1 MKGKTEMNK
10 KTFLS
15 ALAVLCAA
23 MTACTAANDGENNAS
38 ETEIV
43 TAEVS
48 AEITSETT
56 ETSVE
61 ITSLSTVETSETTA
75 LTTAETTEMAV
86 TENVPEKISVNA
98 EDMTFTDFA
107 FIEYYKGSKQEDETS
122 EKAIEFLKT
131 TEEYAQSQ
139 KYSDLYKE
147 SYPEYFDE
155 NGVIIP
161 KLLKSYTEDYDGD
174 GREETFLLIDM
185 PYSNYINTD
194 DPSDSFSAVY
204 SFLIFIG
211 NDGNAELADYNC
223 GIYIPQLLNYGNNKQ
238 LVIGGSGSCG
248 VEDHT
253 RIWTVRDGKAVSLYG
268 FRGGVNKQDC
278 FVSVF
283 GWQSM
288 GGTMIFDPEKVMYI
302 PVDGVPCDKEEI
314 IRMDKDKT
322 IEILY
327 DEKYSDWWNVSLIG
341 GKYYCAEMGVMD
353 SGSIYTYSDGHFVL
367 EKNSYIRNDHT
378 YFDDEPG
385 YANEVLVDFDY
396 DKVTSGMTA
405 VKAEMPSYSVDD
417 INEYSAEWLKED
429 YAKFISDD
437 SRTYTAD
444 EVKITAFY
452 GIYGGFYAVRMSPYD
467 KVLLYGYEFSS
478 WEKGFWDIETAY
490 NNGILS
496 ESGRLALESV
506 IDNAK

>member
-1 MKGKTEMNK
+1 MKGKTDMDK
-10 KTFLS
+10 KTVLS
-15 ALAVLCAA
+15 VLAVLCAA
-23 MTACTAANDGENNAS
+23 MTACTAANDGESNVS
-38 ETEIV
+38 ETESV

-48 AEITSETT
+48 AETTSETT

-75 LTTAETTEMAV
+75 LTTAETTV
-86 TENVPEKISVNA
+86 TENVPEKISVKA

-122 EKAIEFLKT
+122 KKAIEFLKT

-147 SYPEYFDE
+147 SYPEYFDK

-161 KLLKSYTEDYDGD
+161 KLHESYTEDYDGD
-174 GREETFLLIDM
+174 GRDETFLLIDM
-185 PYSNYINTD
+185 PYSYD
-194 DPSDSFSAVY
+194 DPNTKFSEVY

-211 NDGNAELADYNC
+211 SDGNAELADYNC
-223 GIYIPQLLNYGNNKQ
+223 GIYTPQLLDYGYNKQ
-238 LVIGGSGSCG
+238 LVIGGTGSCG
-248 VEDHT
+248 AESRMD
-253 RIWTVRDGKAVSLYG
+253 IWTVRDGKAASIFGLRGSLY
-268 FRGGVNKQDC
+268 KQDC
-278 FVSVF
+278 FVSSF
-283 GWQSM
+283 GWQSS
-288 GGTMIFDPEKVMYI
+288 GGVMIFDPEKVMYI

-322 IEILY
+322 IEMLY
-327 DEKYSDWWNVSLIG
+327 DEKYSDWCNVSLIG

-353 SGSIYTYSDGHFVL
+353 SGSIYTYSNGHFVL

-378 YFDDEPG
+378 FFDDEPG
-385 YANEVLVDFDY
+385 YANEVFVDFDY
-396 DKVTSGMTA
+396 DKVTSEMTA
-405 VKAEMPSYSVDD
+405 VKAEMPTYSVDD
-417 INEYSAEWLKED
+417 INEYLAEWLKED
-429 YAKFISDD
+429 YAEFISDD

-452 GIYGGFYAVRMSPYD
+452 GIYGEFYAVRMSPYD
-467 KVLLYGYEFSS
+467 DKVLLNGYERSS
-478 WEKGFWDIETAY
+478 EKKVFWDIETAY

-496 ESGRLALESV
+496 ESGRLMLESA
-506 IDNAK
+506 IK

>member
-23 MTACTAANDGENNAS
+23 MTACTAANDGRSNVS
-38 ETEIV
+38 ETESV

-48 AEITSETT
+48 AETTSETT

-75 LTTAETTEMAV
+75 LTTAETTV
-86 TENVPEKISVNA
+86 TENVPEKISVKA

-122 EKAIEFLKT
+122 EKAIEFLRT

-161 KLLKSYTEDYDGD
+161 KLLESYTEDYDGD
-174 GREETFLLIDM
+174 GRDETFLLIDM
-185 PYSNYINTD
+185 PYSSYINSD
-194 DPSDSFSAVY
+194 DPSDNFSAVY

-211 NDGNAELADYNC
+211 NDGNTELLDHNC
-223 GIYIPQLLNYGNNKQ
+223 GIYIPQLLDYGNNKQ

-253 RIWTVRDGKAVSLYG
+253 RIWTVRDGKAISLYG
-268 FRGGVNKQDC
+268 FRGSVNKQDC

-322 IEILY
+322 IEMLY
-327 DEKYSDWWNVSLIG
+327 DEKYGDRCNVSLIG

-396 DKVTSGMTA
+396 DKVTSEMTV
-405 VKAEMPSYSVDD
+405 VKTEMPSYSVDD
-417 INEYSAEWLKED
+417 INEYSVEWLKED
-429 YAKFISDD
+429 YAEFISDD

-444 EVKITAFY
+444 EVGINAFY
-452 GIYGGFYAVRMSPYD
+452 GIYGNFYAVRMSPYD
-467 KVLLYGYEFSS
+467 DKVLLYGYDRSS
-478 WEKGFWDIETAY
+478 WEKVFWDIETAY

-496 ESGRLALESV
+496 ESGRLMLESA
-506 IDNAK
+506 IK

>member
-23 MTACTAANDGENNAS
+23 MTACTAANDSESNVS

-48 AEITSETT
+48 AETTSETT

-61 ITSLSTVETSETTA
+61 TTSLSTIETSETTV
-75 LTTAETTEMAV
+75 LTTAETTV

-98 EDMTFTDFA
+98 EDLTFTDFA

-122 EKAIEFLKT
+122 EKAIEFLRT

-139 KYSDLYKE
+139 KYSDFYKE

-161 KLLKSYTEDYDGD
+161 KLHESYTEDYDGD
-174 GREETFLLIDM
+174 GRDETFLLIDI
-185 PYSNYINTD
+185 PYSNYISTD

-211 NDGNAELADYNC
+211 NDGNTELLDHNCSLYYTEFIDYGC
-223 GIYIPQLLNYGNNKQ
+223 NKQ

-248 VEDHT
+248 AEDHT
-253 RIWTVRDGKAVSLYG
+253 IIWTVRDGKALCLYA
-268 FRGGVNKQDC
+268 FRGGVYKQDC
-278 FVSVF
+278 FISVF
-283 GWQSM
+283 GWQSS
-288 GGTMIFDPEKVMYI
+288 GGVMIFEPEKVMYI
-302 PVDGVPCDKEEI
+302 PVDGIPCDKEEI
-314 IRMDKDKT
+314 VRMDTDKN
-322 IEILY
+322 IEMFYEDLG
-327 DEKYSDWWNVSLIG
+327 EYSYVSLIG
-341 GKYYCAEMGVMD
+341 GKYYCVSNGFID
-353 SGSIYTYSDGHFVL
+353 YGTIYTYSDGHFVL

-429 YAKFISDD
+429 YAEFISDD

-496 ESGRLALESV
+496 ESGRLMLESV

>member
-1 MKGKTEMNK
+1 MKGKTNMGK

-15 ALAVLCAA
+15 VLAVLCAA
-23 MTACTAANDGENNAS
+23 MTACTAANDGESNVS
-38 ETEIV
+38 ETESV

-48 AEITSETT
+48 AETTSETT

-61 ITSLSTVETSETTA
+61 TTSLSTVETSETTA
-75 LTTAETTEMAV
+75 LTTAETTV

-98 EDMTFTDFA
+98 EELTFTDFA

-122 EKAIEFLKT
+122 KKAIEFLKT

-139 KYSDLYKE
+139 KYSDFYKE
-147 SYPEYFDE
+147 KYPEYFDE

-161 KLLKSYTEDYDGD
+161 KLLESYTEDYDGD
-174 GREETFLLIDM
+174 GRDETFLLIDM

-211 NDGNAELADYNC
+211 NDGNTELIDHNC
-223 GIYIPQLLNYGNNKQ
+223 GIYPPQMLDYGYNKQ

-248 VEDHT
+248 AEDHT
-253 RIWTVRDGKAVSLYG
+253 IIWTVRDGKALCLYA
-268 FRGGVNKQDC
+268 FRGGVYKQDC
-278 FVSVF
+278 FISVF
-283 GWQSM
+283 GWQSA
-288 GGTMIFDPEKVMYI
+288 GGVMIFDPEKVMYI
-302 PVDGVPCDKEEI
+302 PVDGVPCDKDEI
-314 IRMDKDKT
+314 IKMDTDKN
-322 IEILY
+322 IEVLY
-327 DEKYSDWWNVSLIG
+327 EDLGEYSYVSLIG
-341 GKYYCAEMGVMD
+341 GKYYCVSNGFID
-353 SGSIYTYSDGHFVL
+353 YGTIYTYSDGHFVL
-367 EKNSYIRNDHT
+367 EKNSCIRNDHT
-378 YFDDEPG
+378 YFDDELG
-385 YANEVLVDFDY
+385 YANEVFVDFDY
-396 DKVTSGMTA
+396 DKVTSEMTA
-405 VKAEMPSYSVDD
+405 VKAEMPTYSVDD
-417 INEYSAEWLKED
+417 INEYLAEWLKED
-429 YAKFISDD
+429 YAEFISDD

-467 KVLLYGYEFSS
+467 KVLLYGYDRSF
-478 WEKGFWDIETAY
+478 EKKVFWDIETAY

-496 ESGRLALESV
+496 ESGRLMLESV

>member
-1 MKGKTEMNK
+1 MKGKTDMDK
-10 KTFLS
+10 KTVLS
-15 ALAVLCAA
+15 VLAVLCAA
-23 MTACTAANDGENNAS
+23 MTACTAANDGESNVS
-38 ETEIV
+38 ETESV

-48 AEITSETT
+48 AETTSETT

-75 LTTAETTEMAV
+75 LTTAETTV
-86 TENVPEKISVNA
+86 TENVPEKISVKA

-161 KLLKSYTEDYDGD
+161 KLHESYAEDYDGD
-174 GREETFLLIDM
+174 GRDETFLLIDI

-211 NDGNAELADYNC
+211 NDGNTELLDHNCSLYYTEFIDYGC
-223 GIYIPQLLNYGNNKQ
+223 NKQ

-248 VEDHT
+248 AEDHT
-253 RIWTVRDGKAVSLYG
+253 IIWTVRDGKALCLYA
-268 FRGGVNKQDC
+268 FRGGVYKQDC
-278 FVSVF
+278 FISVF
-283 GWQSM
+283 GWQSS
-288 GGTMIFDPEKVMYI
+288 GGVMIFEPEKVMYI
-302 PVDGVPCDKEEI
+302 PVDGIPCDKEEI
-314 IRMDKDKT
+314 VRMDTDKN
-322 IEILY
+322 IEMFYEDLG
-327 DEKYSDWWNVSLIG
+327 EYSYVSLIG
-341 GKYYCAEMGVMD
+341 GKYYCVSNGFID
-353 SGSIYTYSDGHFVL
+353 YGTIYTYSDGHFVL

-385 YANEVLVDFDY
+385 YANEVFVDFDY

-417 INEYSAEWLKED
+417 INEYSVEWLKED
-429 YAKFISDD
+429 YAEFISDD

-452 GIYGGFYAVRMSPYD
+452 GIYGNFYAVRMSPYD
-467 KVLLYGYEFSS
+467 DKVLLYGYDRSS
-478 WEKGFWDIETAY
+478 WEKVFWDIETAY

-496 ESGRLALESV
+496 ESGRLMLESA
-506 IDNAK
+506 IK

>member
-1 MKGKTEMNK
+1 MNK
-10 KTFLS
+10 KIFIS
-15 ALAVLCAA
+15 AVALMCAA
-23 MTACTAANDGENNAS
+23 MTACTAANDGENNVS
-38 ETEIV
+38 DTEIV

-48 AEITSETT
+48 AVTSSETT
-56 ETSVE
+56 ETAEE
-61 ITSLSTVETSETTA
+61 ITSAETVETSETTA
-75 LTTAETTEMAV
+75 LTTAETAETTEMAV
-86 TENVPEKISVNA
+86 TEKDPEKISVKA
-98 EDMTFTDFA
+98 EELTFTDFA

-122 EKAIEFLKT
+122 KKAIEFLKT

-161 KLLKSYTEDYDGD
+161 KLHESYAEDYDGD

-185 PYSNYINTD
+185 PYSSYINSD

-211 NDGNAELADYNC
+211 NDGNTDLIDHNC
-223 GIYIPQLLNYGNNKQ
+223 GIYPPQMLDYGYNKQ

-248 VEDHT
+248 AEDHT
-253 RIWTVRDGKAVSLYG
+253 GIWTVRDGKADSLCD
-268 FRGGVNKQDC
+268 FRGSVYKQDC

-322 IEILY
+322 IEVLY
-327 DEKYSDWWNVSLIG
+327 DEEYGDMWGVSLIG
-341 GKYYCAEMGVMD
+341 GKYYCADNGIMNTGI
-353 SGSIYTYSDGHFVL
+353 IYTYSDGHFVL

-378 YFDDEPG
+378 YFEDEIG

-417 INEYSAEWLKED
+417 INEYTTKMLKED
-429 YAKFISDD
+429 YAEFISDENK
-437 SRTYTAD
+437 TYAAD

-452 GIYGGFYAVRMSPYD
+452 GIYGGSYAVGMSPCD
-467 KVLLYGYEFSS
+467 KVLLSGYDFSS
-478 WEKGFWDIETAY
+478 GKKVFWDIETAY

-496 ESGRLALESV
+496 ESGRLVLESA
-506 IDNAK
+506 INNAK

>member
-1 MKGKTEMNK
+1 MNK

-23 MTACTAANDGENNAS
+23 MTACTAANDGGSSVS
-38 ETEIV
+38 ETESV
-43 TAEVS
+43 TVTVS
-48 AEITSETT
+48 SVTSSETT
-56 ETSVE
+56 A
-61 ITSLSTVETSETTA
+61 ETSETTA
-75 LTTAETTEMAV
+75 LTTAETTV
-86 TENVPEKISVNA
+86 TENVPEKISVKA

-139 KYSDLYKE
+139 EYSSYFKE
-147 SYPEYFDE
+147 EYPEYFDE
-155 NGVIIP
+155 NGVLVP
-161 KLLKSYTEDYDGD
+161 KLHESYTEDYDGD
-174 GREETFLLIDM
+174 GRDETFLLIDI

-211 NDGNAELADYNC
+211 NDGNTELLDHNCSLYYTEFIDYGC
-223 GIYIPQLLNYGNNKQ
+223 NKQ

-248 VEDHT
+248 AEDHT
-253 RIWTVRDGKAVSLYG
+253 IIWTVRDGKALCLYA
-268 FRGGVNKQDC
+268 FRGSVYKQDC
-278 FVSVF
+278 FISVF
-283 GWQSM
+283 GWQSS
-288 GGTMIFDPEKVMYI
+288 GGVMIFEPEKVMYI
-302 PVDGVPCDKEEI
+302 PVDGIPCDKEEI
-314 IRMDKDKT
+314 IRMDTDKN
-322 IEILY
+322 IEMFYEDLG
-327 DEKYSDWWNVSLIG
+327 EYSYVSLIG
-341 GKYYCAEMGVMD
+341 GKYYCVSNGFID
-353 SGSIYTYSDGHFVL
+353 YGTIYTYSDGHFVL

-385 YANEVLVDFDY
+385 YANEVFVDFDY

-429 YAKFISDD
+429 YAEFISDD

-444 EVKITAFY
+444 EVKITTFY

>member
-15 ALAVLCAA
+15 VLAVLCAA
-23 MTACTAANDGENNAS
+23 MTACTTANDGGSNVS
-38 ETEIV
+38 ETESV

-48 AEITSETT
+48 AEITSATT

-61 ITSLSTVETSETTA
+61 TTSLSTVETSETTA
-75 LTTAETTEMAV
+75 LTTAETTV
-86 TENVPEKISVNA
+86 TENVPEKISVKA

-147 SYPEYFDE
+147 SYPEYFDK

-161 KLLKSYTEDYDGD
+161 KLHESYTEDYDGD
-174 GREETFLLIDM
+174 GRDETFLLIDI

-211 NDGNAELADYNC
+211 NDGNTELLDHNCSLYYTEFIDYGC
-223 GIYIPQLLNYGNNKQ
+223 NKQ

-248 VEDHT
+248 AEDHT
-253 RIWTVRDGKAVSLYG
+253 IIWTVRDGKALCLYA
-268 FRGGVNKQDC
+268 FRGSVYKQDC
-278 FVSVF
+278 FISVF
-283 GWQSM
+283 GWQSS
-288 GGTMIFDPEKVMYI
+288 GGVMIFEPEKVMYI
-302 PVDGVPCDKEEI
+302 PVDGIPCDKEEI
-314 IRMDKDKT
+314 VRMDTDKN
-322 IEILY
+322 IEMFYEDLG
-327 DEKYSDWWNVSLIG
+327 EYSYVSLIG
-341 GKYYCAEMGVMD
+341 GKYYCVSNGFID
-353 SGSIYTYSDGHFVL
+353 YGTIYTYSDGHFVL

-429 YAKFISDD
+429 YAEFISDD

-467 KVLLYGYEFSS
+467 KVLLYGYDRSS
-478 WEKGFWDIETAY
+478 WEKVFWDIETAY

-496 ESGRLALESV
+496 ESGRLMLESA
-506 IDNAK
+506 IK

>member
-15 ALAVLCAA
+15 VLAVLCAA
-23 MTACTAANDGENNAS
+23 MTACTAANDGESNVS
-38 ETEIV
+38 ETESV
-43 TAEVS
+43 TVTVS
-48 AEITSETT
+48 SVTSSETT
-56 ETSVE
+56 A
-61 ITSLSTVETSETTA
+61 ETSETTA
-75 LTTAETTEMAV
+75 LTTAETTETAV
-86 TENVPEKISVNA
+86 TEKAPEKISVKA

-122 EKAIEFLKT
+122 KKAIEFLKT

-161 KLLKSYTEDYDGD
+161 KLLESYTEDYDGD

-268 FRGGVNKQDC
+268 FRGSVNKQDC

-283 GWQSM
+283 GWQSV

-302 PVDGVPCDKEEI
+302 PVDGVTCDKEEI

-378 YFDDEPG
+378 FFDDEPG
-385 YANEVLVDFDY
+385 YANEVFVDFDY
-396 DKVTSGMTA
+396 DKVTSEMTA
-405 VKAEMPSYSVDD
+405 VKAEMPTYSVDD
-417 INEYSAEWLKED
+417 INEYLAEWLKED
-429 YAKFISDD
+429 YAGFISND

-452 GIYGGFYAVRMSPYD
+452 GIYGGFNAVRMSPYD
-467 KVLLYGYEFSS
+467 DKVLLYGYDRSS
-478 WEKGFWDIETAY
+478 EKTVFWDIETAY

-496 ESGRLALESV
+496 ESGRLMLESA
-506 IDNAK
+506 IK

>member
-23 MTACTAANDGENNAS
+23 MTACTAANDGGSSVS
-38 ETEIV
+38 ETESV
-43 TAEVS
+43 T

-56 ETSVE
+56 ETAVE
-61 ITSLSTVETSETTA
+61 TTSLSTVETSETTA
-75 LTTAETTEMAV
+75 LTTAKTTV
-86 TENVPEKISVNA
+86 TENVPEKISVKA

-122 EKAIEFLKT
+122 KKAIEFLKT

-155 NGVIIP
+155 NGVLIP
-161 KLLKSYTEDYDGD
+161 KLHESYTEDYDGD

-185 PYSNYINTD
+185 PYSYD
-194 DPSDSFSAVY
+194 DPNTKFSEVY

-211 NDGNAELADYNC
+211 SDGNAELADYNC
-223 GIYIPQLLNYGNNKQ
+223 GIYTPQLLDYGYNKQ

-248 VEDHT
+248 VESRMD
-253 RIWTVRDGKAVSLYG
+253 IWTVRDGKAASIFGLRGSLY
-268 FRGGVNKQDC
+268 KQDC
-278 FVSVF
+278 FVSSF
-283 GWQSM
+283 GWQSS
-288 GGTMIFDPEKVMYI
+288 GGVMIFDPEKVMYI

-314 IRMDKDKT
+314 IRMDTDKT
-322 IEILY
+322 IEMLY
-327 DEKYSDWWNVSLIG
+327 DEEYGDQWNVSLIG
-341 GKYYCAEMGVMD
+341 GKYYCAEIGFMD
-353 SGSIYTYSDGHFVL
+353 TGIIYTYSDGRFALVN
-367 EKNSYIRNDHT
+367 NSNIRDNHLYEED
-378 YFDDEPG
+378 FRSV
-385 YANEVLVDFDY
+385 YANEVFTDFDY
-396 DKVTSGMTA
+396 DKVTSEMTV

-417 INEYSAEWLKED
+417 INEYSTEWLKED
-429 YAKFISDD
+429 YAGFISDD

-444 EVKITAFY
+444 EVEITAFY
-452 GIYGGFYAVRMSPYD
+452 GIYGGFNAVRMSPYD
-467 KVLLYGYEFSS
+467 DKVLLYGYDRSS
-478 WEKGFWDIETAY
+478 EKIVFWDIETAY

-496 ESGRLALESV
+496 ESGRLMLESV

>member
-1 MKGKTEMNK
+1 MKGKTDMDK
-10 KTFLS
+10 KTVLS

-23 MTACTAANDGENNAS
+23 MTACTAANDGGSNAS
-38 ETEIV
+38 ETESV

-48 AEITSETT
+48 AKITLET
-56 ETSVE
+56 
-61 ITSLSTVETSETTA
+61 TSLSTVETSETTA
-75 LTTAETTEMAV
+75 LTTAETAETTETAV
-86 TENVPEKISVNA
+86 TEKAPEKISVKA
-98 EDMTFTDFA
+98 EDLTFTDFA

-161 KLLKSYTEDYDGD
+161 KLLESYTEDYDGD
-174 GREETFLLIDM
+174 GRDETFLLIDM

-211 NDGNAELADYNC
+211 SDGNAELADYNC
-223 GIYIPQLLNYGNNKQ
+223 GIYIPQLLDYGYNKQ

-278 FVSVF
+278 FISVF
-283 GWQSM
+283 GWQSI
-288 GGTMIFDPEKVMYI
+288 GGTMIFDTEKVMYI

-378 YFDDEPG
+378 FFDDEPG
-385 YANEVLVDFDY
+385 YANEVFVDFDY
-396 DKVTSGMTA
+396 DKVTSEMTA
-405 VKAEMPSYSVDD
+405 VKAEMPTYSVDD
-417 INEYSAEWLKED
+417 INEYLAEWLKED
-429 YAKFISDD
+429 YAEFISDD

-452 GIYGGFYAVRMSPYD
+452 GIYGDFYAVRMSPYD
-467 KVLLYGYEFSS
+467 DKVLLYGYDLSS
-478 WEKGFWDIETAY
+478 WEKVFWDIETAY
-490 NNGILS
+490 NNGIIS
-496 ESGRLALESV
+496 ESGRLMLESA
-506 IDNAK
+506 IK

>member
-1 MKGKTEMNK
+1 MNK
-10 KTFLS
+10 KIFIS
-15 ALAVLCAA
+15 AVALMCAA
-23 MTACTAANDGENNAS
+23 MTACTAANDGENNVS
-38 ETEIV
+38 ETESV
-43 TAEVS
+43 TAEIS
-48 AEITSETT
+48 AETT
-56 ETSVE
+56 ETAAE
-61 ITSLSTVETSETTA
+61 TTSLSTVETSETTA
-75 LTTAETTEMAV
+75 LTTSETTETAV

-161 KLLKSYTEDYDGD
+161 KLLESYTEDYDGD
-174 GREETFLLIDM
+174 GRDETFLLIDM

-211 NDGNAELADYNC
+211 NDGNTELLDHNCSLYYTEFIDYGC
-223 GIYIPQLLNYGNNKQ
+223 NKQ
-238 LVIGGSGSCG
+238 LVVGGSGSCG
-248 VEDHT
+248 AEDHT
-253 RIWTVRDGKAVSLYG
+253 IIWTVRDGKALCLYA
-268 FRGGVNKQDC
+268 FRGGVYKQDC
-278 FVSVF
+278 FISVF

-288 GGTMIFDPEKVMYI
+288 GGTMIFDTEKVMYI

-429 YAKFISDD
+429 YAEFISDD

-478 WEKGFWDIETAY
+478 WKKGFWDIETAY

-496 ESGRLALESV
+496 ESGRLMLESA
-506 IDNAK
+506 IK

>member
-23 MTACTAANDGENNAS
+23 MTACTAANDGGSNVL
-38 ETEIV
+38 ETESV

-61 ITSLSTVETSETTA
+61 TTSLSTVETSETTA
-75 LTTAETTEMAV
+75 LTASETTETAETAV
-86 TENVPEKISVNA
+86 TEIAPEKISVNA
-98 EDMTFTDFA
+98 EELTFTDFA

-155 NGVIIP
+155 NGVLAP
-161 KLLKSYTEDYDGD
+161 KFHESYTEDFDGD

-185 PYSNYINTD
+185 PYSYD
-194 DPSDSFSAVY
+194 DPNTKFSEVY

-211 NDGNAELADYNC
+211 SYGNAELADYNC
-223 GIYIPQLLNYGNNKQ
+223 GIYTPQLLDYGYNKQ

-248 VEDHT
+248 VESRMD
-253 RIWTVRDGKAVSLYG
+253 IWTVRDGKAASIFGLRGSLY
-268 FRGGVNKQDC
+268 KQDC
-278 FVSVF
+278 FVSSF
-283 GWQSM
+283 GWQSS
-288 GGTMIFDPEKVMYI
+288 GGVMIFDPEKVMYI

-322 IEILY
+322 IEMLY
-327 DEKYSDWWNVSLIG
+327 DEEYGDQWNVSLIG
-341 GKYYCAEMGVMD
+341 GKYYCAEIGFMD
-353 SGSIYTYSDGHFVL
+353 TGIIYTYSDGRFALVN
-367 EKNSYIRNDHT
+367 NSNIRDNHLYEEDFRSVYT
-378 YFDDEPG
+378 NAVFT
-385 YANEVLVDFDY
+385 DFDY
-396 DKVTSGMTA
+396 DKVTSEMTV
-405 VKAEMPSYSVDD
+405 VKAKIPSYSVDD
-417 INEYSAEWLKED
+417 INEYSTEWLKED
-429 YAKFISDD
+429 YAGFISDD

-444 EVKITAFY
+444 EVEITAFY

-467 KVLLYGYEFSS
+467 DKVLLYGYDRSS
-478 WEKGFWDIETAY
+478 EKTVFWDIETAY

-496 ESGRLALESV
+496 ESGRLMLESA
-506 IDNAK
+506 IK

>member
-1 MKGKTEMNK
+1 MKGKTDMDK
-10 KTFLS
+10 KTVLS
-15 ALAVLCAA
+15 VLAVLCAA
-23 MTACTAANDGENNAS
+23 MTACTAADNGESNVSDAES
-38 ETEIV
+38 V
-43 TAEVS
+43 TSTAL
-48 AEITSETT
+48 SETT
-56 ETSVE
+56 
-61 ITSLSTVETSETTA
+61 SEMPE
-75 LTTAETTEMAV
+75 TTAETAETTVSTAVETDENTALTASETAETEKA
-86 TENVPEKISVNA
+86 PEKISVKA
-98 EDMTFTDFA
+98 EDLTFTDFA

-122 EKAIEFLKT
+122 EKAIEFLRT
-131 TEEYAQSQ
+131 TEEYAHSQ
-139 KYSDLYKE
+139 EYSSYFKE
-147 SYPEYFDE
+147 EYPEYFDE
-155 NGVIIP
+155 NGVLVP
-161 KLLKSYTEDYDGD
+161 KLHESYTEDYDGD
-174 GREETFLLIDM
+174 GRDETFLLIDI

-211 NDGNAELADYNC
+211 NDGNTELLDHNCSLYYTEFIDYGC
-223 GIYIPQLLNYGNNKQ
+223 NKQ

-248 VEDHT
+248 AEDHT
-253 RIWTVRDGKAVSLYG
+253 IIWTVRDGKALCLYA
-268 FRGGVNKQDC
+268 FRGGVYKQDC
-278 FVSVF
+278 FISVF

-452 GIYGGFYAVRMSPYD
+452 GIYGGFCAVRMSPYD

-496 ESGRLALESV
+496 ESGRLMLESA
-506 IDNAK
+506 IK

>member
-1 MKGKTEMNK
+1 MKGKTDMDK
-10 KTFLS
+10 KTVLS
-15 ALAVLCAA
+15 VLAVLCAA

-38 ETEIV
+38 ETESV
-43 TAEVS
+43 TATVS
-48 AEITSETT
+48 SVTSSETT
-56 ETSVE
+56 A
-61 ITSLSTVETSETTA
+61 ETSETTA
-75 LTTAETTEMAV
+75 LTTAETTETAE
-86 TENVPEKISVNA
+86 TEIAPEKISVKA

-122 EKAIEFLKT
+122 KKAIEFLKT

-161 KLLKSYTEDYDGD
+161 KLLESYTEDYDGD

-211 NDGNAELADYNC
+211 NDGNTELLDHNCSLYYTEFIDYGC
-223 GIYIPQLLNYGNNKQ
+223 NKQ

-248 VEDHT
+248 AEDHT
-253 RIWTVRDGKAVSLYG
+253 IIWTVSDGKALCLYA
-268 FRGGVNKQDC
+268 FRGSVYKQDC
-278 FVSVF
+278 FISVF

-378 YFDDEPG
+378 YFEDETG

-396 DKVTSGMTA
+396 DKVTSEMTA

-429 YAKFISDD
+429 YAGFISDD

-452 GIYGGFYAVRMSPYD
+452 GIYGGFNAVRMSPYD
-467 KVLLYGYEFSS
+467 DKVLLYGYDRSS
-478 WEKGFWDIETAY
+478 WEKVFWDIETAY

-496 ESGRLALESV
+496 ESGRLMLESA
-506 IDNAK
+506 IK

>member
-1 MKGKTEMNK
+1 MKGKADMGK

-38 ETEIV
+38 EMEIV

-48 AEITSETT
+48 EETTSETI
-56 ETSVE
+56 ETAVE
-61 ITSLSTVETSETTA
+61 TTSLSTVETSETTA
-75 LTTAETTEMAV
+75 LTTSETAETTEMAV
-86 TENVPEKISVNA
+86 TEKDPEKISVKA
-98 EDMTFTDFA
+98 EDLTFTDFA
-107 FIEYYKGSKQEDETS
+107 FIEYYKGSKQENETS
-122 EKAIEFLKT
+122 KKAIEFLKT

-155 NGVIIP
+155 NGVLIP
-161 KLLKSYTEDYDGD
+161 KLHESYTEDYDGD
-174 GREETFLLIDM
+174 GRDETFLLIDI

-211 NDGNAELADYNC
+211 NDGNTELLDHNCSLYYTEFIDYGC
-223 GIYIPQLLNYGNNKQ
+223 NKQ
-238 LVIGGSGSCG
+238 LVVGGSGSCG
-248 VEDHT
+248 AEDHT
-253 RIWTVRDGKAVSLYG
+253 IIWTVRDGKALCLYA
-268 FRGGVNKQDC
+268 FRGNVHKQDC
-278 FVSVF
+278 FISVF
-283 GWQSM
+283 AWQSA
-288 GGTMIFDPEKVMYI
+288 GGVMIFDPEKVMYI
-302 PVDGVPCDKEEI
+302 PVDGVPCDKDEI
-314 IRMDKDKT
+314 IKMDTDKN
-322 IEILY
+322 IEKFYEDLG
-327 DEKYSDWWNVSLIG
+327 EYSYVSLIG
-341 GKYYCAEMGVMD
+341 GKYYCVSNGFID
-353 SGSIYTYSDGHFVL
+353 YGTIYTYSDGHFVL

-378 YFDDEPG
+378 YFDDESG

-396 DKVTSGMTA
+396 DKVTSGMTD

-429 YAKFISDD
+429 YAELISDD

-444 EVKITAFY
+444 EVGINAFY
-452 GIYGGFYAVRMSPYD
+452 GIYSGFYAVRMSPYD
-467 KVLLYGYEFSS
+467 DKVLLYGYEIPS
-478 WEKGFWDIETAY
+478 WEKVFWDIETAY

-496 ESGRLALESV
+496 ESGRLALESA
-506 IDNAK
+506 IK

>member
-1 MKGKTEMNK
+1 MKGKTNMGK

-15 ALAVLCAA
+15 VLAVLCAA
-23 MTACTAANDGENNAS
+23 MTACTAANDGESNVS
-38 ETEIV
+38 ETESV

-48 AEITSETT
+48 AETTSETT

-61 ITSLSTVETSETTA
+61 TTSLSTVETSETTA
-75 LTTAETTEMAV
+75 LTTAETTV

-98 EDMTFTDFA
+98 EELTFTDFA

-122 EKAIEFLKT
+122 KKAIEFLKT

-139 KYSDLYKE
+139 KYSDFYKE
-147 SYPEYFDE
+147 KYPEYFDE

-161 KLLKSYTEDYDGD
+161 KLLESYTEDYDGD

-211 NDGNAELADYNC
+211 NDGNTELIDHNC
-223 GIYIPQLLNYGNNKQ
+223 GIYPPQMLDYGYNKQ

-248 VEDHT
+248 AEDHT
-253 RIWTVRDGKAVSLYG
+253 IIWTVRDGKALCLYA
-268 FRGGVNKQDC
+268 FRGGVYKQDC
-278 FVSVF
+278 FISVF
-283 GWQSM
+283 GWQSA
-288 GGTMIFDPEKVMYI
+288 GGVMIFDPEKVMYI
-302 PVDGVPCDKEEI
+302 PVDGVPCDKDEI
-314 IRMDKDKT
+314 IKMDTDKN
-322 IEILY
+322 IEVLY
-327 DEKYSDWWNVSLIG
+327 EDLGEYSYVSLIG
-341 GKYYCAEMGVMD
+341 GKYYCVSNGFID
-353 SGSIYTYSDGHFVL
+353 YGTIYTYSDGHFVL
-367 EKNSYIRNDHT
+367 EKNSCIRNDHT
-378 YFDDEPG
+378 YFDDELG
-385 YANEVLVDFDY
+385 YANEVFVDFDY
-396 DKVTSGMTA
+396 DKVTSEMTA
-405 VKAEMPSYSVDD
+405 VKAEMPTYSVDD
-417 INEYSAEWLKED
+417 INEYLAEWLKED
-429 YAKFISDD
+429 YAEFISDD

-467 KVLLYGYEFSS
+467 KVLLYGYDRSF
-478 WEKGFWDIETAY
+478 EKKVFWDIETAY

-496 ESGRLALESV
+496 ESGRLMLESV

>member
-1 MKGKTEMNK
+1 MNK
-10 KTFLS
+10 KIFIS
-15 ALAVLCAA
+15 AVALMCAA
-23 MTACTAANDGENNAS
+23 MTACTAANDGENNVS
-38 ETEIV
+38 ETESV
-43 TAEVS
+43 TATVS
-48 AEITSETT
+48 SVTSSETT
-56 ETSVE
+56 AETG
-61 ITSLSTVETSETTA
+61 ETTA
-75 LTTAETTEMAV
+75 LTTSETAEMAV
-86 TENVPEKISVNA
+86 TEKDPEKISVKA

-161 KLLKSYTEDYDGD
+161 KLLESYTEDYDGD
-174 GREETFLLIDM
+174 GRDETFLLIDM

-194 DPSDSFSAVY
+194 DSSDSFSAVY

-211 NDGNAELADYNC
+211 NDGNTELLDHNCSLYYTEFIDYGC
-223 GIYIPQLLNYGNNKQ
+223 NKQ
-238 LVIGGSGSCG
+238 LVVGGSGSCG
-248 VEDHT
+248 AEDHT
-253 RIWTVRDGKAVSLYG
+253 IIWTVRDGKALCLYA
-268 FRGGVNKQDC
+268 FRGNVYKQDC
-278 FVSVF
+278 FISVF
-283 GWQSM
+283 AWQSV
-288 GGTMIFDPEKVMYI
+288 GGVMIFDPEKVMYI

-314 IRMDKDKT
+314 IRMDTDKT
-322 IEILY
+322 IEMLY
-327 DEKYSDWWNVSLIG
+327 DEEYGDMWGVSLIG
-341 GKYYCAEMGVMD
+341 GKYYCADNGIMNTGI
-353 SGSIYTYSDGHFVL
+353 IYTYSDGHFVL

-396 DKVTSGMTA
+396 DKVTSGMTT

-429 YAKFISDD
+429 YAEFISDD

-478 WEKGFWDIETAY
+478 WKKGFWDIETAY

-496 ESGRLALESV
+496 ESGRLMLESA
-506 IDNAK
+506 IK

>member
-15 ALAVLCAA
+15 VLAVLCAA
-23 MTACTAANDGENNAS
+23 MTACTAANDGGSNVL
-38 ETEIV
+38 ETESV

-61 ITSLSTVETSETTA
+61 TTSLSTVETSETTA
-75 LTTAETTEMAV
+75 LTASETTETAETAV
-86 TENVPEKISVNA
+86 TEIAPEKISVNA
-98 EDMTFTDFA
+98 EELTFTDFA

-155 NGVIIP
+155 NGVLAP
-161 KLLKSYTEDYDGD
+161 KFHESYTEDFDGD

-185 PYSNYINTD
+185 PYSYD
-194 DPSDSFSAVY
+194 DPNTKFSEVY

-211 NDGNAELADYNC
+211 SDGNAELADYNC
-223 GIYIPQLLNYGNNKQ
+223 GIYTPQLLDYGYNKQ

-248 VEDHT
+248 VESRMD
-253 RIWTVRDGKAVSLYG
+253 IWTVRDGKAASIFGLRGSLY
-268 FRGGVNKQDC
+268 KQDC
-278 FVSVF
+278 FVSSF
-283 GWQSM
+283 GWQSS
-288 GGTMIFDPEKVMYI
+288 GGVMIFDPEKVMYI

-322 IEILY
+322 IEMLY
-327 DEKYSDWWNVSLIG
+327 DEEYGDQWNVSLIG
-341 GKYYCAEMGVMD
+341 GKYYCAEIGFMD
-353 SGSIYTYSDGHFVL
+353 TGIIYTYSDGRFALVN
-367 EKNSYIRNDHT
+367 NSNIRDNHLYEEDFRSVYT
-378 YFDDEPG
+378 NAVFT
-385 YANEVLVDFDY
+385 DFDY
-396 DKVTSGMTA
+396 DKVTSEMTV
-405 VKAEMPSYSVDD
+405 VKAKIPSYSVDD
-417 INEYSAEWLKED
+417 INEYSTEWLKED
-429 YAKFISDD
+429 YAEFISDD

-452 GIYGGFYAVRMSPYD
+452 GIYGDFYAVRMSPYD
-467 KVLLYGYEFSS
+467 DKVLLNGYERSS
-478 WEKGFWDIETAY
+478 EKKVFWDIETAY

-496 ESGRLALESV
+496 ESGRLMLESA
-506 IDNAK
+506 IK

>member
-1 MKGKTEMNK
+1 MNK
-10 KTFLS
+10 KIFIS
-15 ALAVLCAA
+15 AVALMCAA
-23 MTACTAANDGENNAS
+23 MTACTAANDGGSSVS
-38 ETEIV
+38 ETESV

-48 AEITSETT
+48 AETTSETT
-56 ETSVE
+56 ETAVE
-61 ITSLSTVETSETTA
+61 TTSLSTVETSETTA
-75 LTTAETTEMAV
+75 LTTAETTETAE
-86 TENVPEKISVNA
+86 TETAPEKISVNA

-161 KLLKSYTEDYDGD
+161 KLLESYTEDYDGD
-174 GREETFLLIDM
+174 GMDETFLLIDM

-211 NDGNAELADYNC
+211 NDGNTELLDHNC
-223 GIYIPQLLNYGNNKQ
+223 GIYIPQLLDYGNNKQ

-268 FRGGVNKQDC
+268 FRGSVNKQDC

-322 IEILY
+322 IEMLY
-327 DEKYSDWWNVSLIG
+327 DEDYSDRCNVSLIG
-341 GKYYCAEMGVMD
+341 GKYYCADNGFMD
-353 SGSIYTYSDGHFVL
+353 TGIIYTYSDGHFVL
-367 EKNSYIRNDHT
+367 TNNSNIRNNHT
-378 YFDDEPG
+378 YFADETG

-396 DKVTSGMTA
+396 DKVTSEMTV
-405 VKAEMPSYSVDD
+405 VKTEVPSYSVDD
-417 INEYSAEWLKED
+417 INEYSVEWLKED
-429 YAKFISDD
+429 YAEFISDD

-452 GIYGGFYAVRMSPYD
+452 GIYGNFYAVRMSPYD
-467 KVLLYGYEFSS
+467 DKVLLYGYDLSS
-478 WEKGFWDIETAY
+478 WEKVFWDIETAY

-496 ESGRLALESV
+496 ESGRLMLESA
-506 IDNAK
+506 IK

>member
-1 MKGKTEMNK
+1 MKGKTDMDK
-10 KTFLS
+10 KTVLS
-15 ALAVLCAA
+15 VLAVLCAA
-23 MTACTAANDGENNAS
+23 MTACTAANDGESNVS
-38 ETEIV
+38 ETESV
-43 TAEVS
+43 TAAALSET
-48 AEITSETT
+48 TSETA
-56 ETSVE
+56 E
-61 ITSLSTVETSETTA
+61 
-75 LTTAETTEMAV
+75 TTAETAETTVSTAAETDENTALTASEMAV
-86 TENVPEKISVNA
+86 TENVPEKISVKA
-98 EDMTFTDFA
+98 EDLTFTDFA
-107 FIEYYKGSKQEDETS
+107 FIEYYKGSKKEDETS

-131 TEEYAQSQ
+131 TEEYAHSQ
-139 KYSDLYKE
+139 EYSDFYKE
-147 SYPEYFDE
+147 KYPEYFDE
-155 NGVIIP
+155 NGVLAP
-161 KLLKSYTEDYDGD
+161 KFHESYTEDFDGD

-185 PYSNYINTD
+185 PYCNFGEPTD
-194 DPSDSFSAVY
+194 NMFMLY
-204 SFLIFIG
+204 SFIVYTDNEGYFEKL
-211 NDGNAELADYNC
+211 
-223 GIYIPQLLNYGNNKQ
+223 GNNGNLYVTKLIDYGTSKQ
-238 LVIGGSGSCG
+238 LVIGGYGTCG
-248 VEDHT
+248 ADDGR
-253 RIWTVRDGKAVSLYG
+253 RIYGVKNGRPICFYG
-268 FRGGVNKQDC
+268 FRGDVYKQDC
-278 FVSVF
+278 FISVF
-283 GWQSM
+283 GWQSI
-288 GGTMIFDPEKVMYI
+288 GGTMIFDTEKVMYI
-302 PVDGVPCDKEEI
+302 PVDGVLCDKEEI

-322 IEILY
+322 IEMLY
-327 DEKYSDWWNVSLIG
+327 DEKYSDWCNVSLIG

-429 YAKFISDD
+429 YAEFISDD

-496 ESGRLALESV
+496 ESGRLMLESA
-506 IDNAK
+506 IK

>member
-1 MKGKTEMNK
+1 MNK
-10 KTFLS
+10 KIFIS
-15 ALAVLCAA
+15 AVALMCAA

-38 ETEIV
+38 EMEIV

-48 AEITSETT
+48 EETTSETT
-56 ETSVE
+56 ETAAE
-61 ITSLSTVETSETTA
+61 TTSLSTVETSETTA
-75 LTTAETTEMAV
+75 LTTSETTETAV
-86 TENVPEKISVNA
+86 TENVPEKISVKA

-161 KLLKSYTEDYDGD
+161 KLLESYTEDYDGD
-174 GREETFLLIDM
+174 GRDETFLLIDM

-211 NDGNAELADYNC
+211 NDGNTELLDHNCSLYYTEFIDYGC
-223 GIYIPQLLNYGNNKQ
+223 NKQ
-238 LVIGGSGSCG
+238 LVVGGSGSCG
-248 VEDHT
+248 AEDHT
-253 RIWTVRDGKAVSLYG
+253 IIWTVRDEKALCLYA
-268 FRGGVNKQDC
+268 FRGGVYKQDC
-278 FVSVF
+278 FISVF

-288 GGTMIFDPEKVMYI
+288 GGTMIFDTEKVMYI

-385 YANEVLVDFDY
+385 YANEVFVDFDY
-396 DKVTSGMTA
+396 DKVTSEMTA
-405 VKAEMPSYSVDD
+405 VKAEMPTYSVDD

-429 YAKFISDD
+429 YAEFISDD

-478 WEKGFWDIETAY
+478 WKKGFWDIETAY

-496 ESGRLALESV
+496 ESGRLMLESV
-506 IDNAK
+506 INNAK